1 MLELPCELLGSRNPR
16 ATNYEAKWRRVF
28 KLEDLPWLG
37 AHHIQNDTVIPAALL
52 CVMAL
57 AAAMDISNGRQT
69 DIIELSGVTIGPLI
83 VLKAPSVELE
93 TSLRISS
100 LVDSGNPRI
109 DCIQAEFSLNEV
121 ATHDQKMATAAKGR
135 LRVTFADRESTDPS
149 ILSSTGQPK
158 PCGLI
163 PVNVNQFYDS
173 LSEVG
178 LSYRGAFRAF
188 TSAERRLDYACAV
201 TNTTDEAGGV
211 SGLLHPTRLEA
222 CFQTLL
228 LAFAAPR
235 DGSLW
240 TSFTSTN
247 IGRVTFFPHSFV
259 GLDTPAS
266 ITVEAHLQ
274 EYEPGCEAM
283 LPMIKGNID
292 VSSSET
298 GQLQMRLESL
308 TMSPT
313 ISSAEKQ
320 DKLMYLKMAWQ
331 QDILSGVLLEQND
344 NTSCHEWL
352 GFSHGHRFIL
362 AATRQISHRYRKLKI
377 LQIGTSPIHLVQAMC
392 QDLGEAMSSYTI
404 MDTSDRAIAEMRR
417 VTISHDLPIKLEVLD
432 IPKDVGILYES
443 TALSPIDLSSFDLI
457 IALKT
462 SRDESVPLESMRG
475 FLKQGGFLL
484 MTVTV
489 TEAIPPEATD
499 TTCKEIHQML
509 QRAGFSGVDS
519 LQRKREKG
527 SSFVILSQA
536 LDDQVSFLRAPFEST
551 PAFSRGGSLL
561 VIGGLSQ
568 NTKLFIEIIESRL
581 RCVWDGELIM
591 ISSLTDL
598 NSRDFQQ
605 VEAVLSLTELDYSV
619 LENLSCDTFHGL
631 HQLFDKSKIVLWVT
645 HGARNQNPHQSGT
658 IGLVR
663 AVQAEC
669 PEKILQLLDLDEIYG
684 NESLVA
690 ESFLRLIG
698 GVRMRDNSLS
708 MLWTVE
714 PELSVQGRRLLI
726 PRILFD
732 KKRNDHLNSLR
743 RTLEAGN
750 PPGLFSPSK
759 TYVLIGLS
767 GQIGQSIT
775 RWMVEGGARHV
786 VITSRNPN
794 KHTLW
799 KEELEKRGANI
810 VIRAADVTKKQ
821 DMINLRN
828 HILGAMPS
836 IGGLA
841 NGAMVQS
848 NCFFS
853 DLTYDALQEVLKPK
867 VDGSVILD
875 EANYDAANNFMN
887 GLAFQRRARNLPASV
902 INCGPIIGLGF
913 IQNIDS
919 SGGSEAAIST
929 LRGLDYMPVCERE
942 LHHILAEAI
951 LVGRTYETPELIT
964 GLETASENF
973 PPFWHKS
980 LIFSHII

>member
-37 AHHIQNDTVIPAALL
+37 AHHIQNETVIPAALL

-57 AAAMDISNGRQT
+57 AAAMDISNGRQA

-201 TNTTDEAGGV
+201 TNTTNEAGGV

-240 TSFTSTN
+240 TSFTSAN
-247 IGRVTFFPHSFV
+247 IGRLTFFPHSFV

-266 ITVEAHLQ
+266 VTVEAHLQ

-298 GQLQMRLESL
+298 GQLQLRLESL

-352 GFSHGHRFIL
+352 GLSHGHRLIL

-377 LQIGTSPIHLVQAMC
+377 LQIGTSPVHLVQAMC
-392 QDLGEAMSSYTI
+392 QDMGEAMNSYTI
-404 MDTSDRAIAEMRR
+404 IDTSGRAIAEMRR
-417 VTISHDLPIKLEVLD
+417 VTISHDLPIRLEVLD

-536 LDDQVSFLRAPFEST
+536 LDDQVSFLRAPF
-551 PAFSRGGSLL
+551 
-561 VIGGLSQ
+561 
-568 NTKLFIEIIESRL
+568 
-581 RCVWDGELIM
+581 D
-591 ISSLTDL
+591 
-598 NSRDFQQ
+598 RDFQQ

-669 PEKILQLLDLDEIYG
+669 PEKILQLLNLDEIYG

-810 VIRAADVTKKQ
+810 VIKAADVTKKQ

-836 IGGLA
+836 IGGVA

-848 NCFFS
+848 NCCFS

-875 EANYDAANNFMN
+875 EVFSDDDLEFFLLFSSISAVVGQPFQANYDAANNFMN